1 MTDDERTPSPKREVR
16 TLYASSLKLV
26 VTDGYIRCI
35 KCKKAFP
42 EAGYYKKDMVDSETG
57 FCKDCVKKWGREH
70 LHLTFPHIEKGQ

>member
-42 EAGYYKKDMVDSETG
+42 EAIKLQAAYERDLGS
-57 FCKDCVKKWGREH
+57 
-70 LHLTFPHIEKGQ
+70 